1 MLARNRAATWM
12 VAMTLTAIC
21 CAAQTPQP
29 GTVPQ
34 TGSGASGSGATG
46 SPASESATSGPAAS
60 GPAASGTAAPTT
72 SPQGAGAQT
81 ADQMPGSSAQP
92 GPATATTGPDHSGP
106 AHLKQKPST
115 PEKNKLAPANG
126 GLTFLPELKP
136 TDGVVNL
143 AAEKSGDAQ
152 IAGEASAMRVKPVLL
167 DRAVAVINGEV
178 ILASDVREEQRF
190 AVFEPLSVPR
200 GEFTPM
206 EAMQHIVNRTLLL
219 DQMQEQEL
227 TPPPADSK
235 VDEQIAYLR
244 EHLPACVG
252 QSCETEAGWRRFLAA
267 RGFTEAELHTRWKQR
282 MQILDFIGVRFR
294 TGIRIAR
301 PEIETYYKEKLVP
314 VFEARKLK
322 PPPLAQVSDRIDEVL
337 LQEHVNVLLSDYL
350 SSLKDAGSVQILD
363 PQYNSLGTS
372 PAPGPTPSGAD
383 VTRPGPTGGEQ

>member
-1 MLARNRAATWM
+1 
-12 VAMTLTAIC
+12 
-21 CAAQTPQP
+21 
-29 GTVPQ
+29 
-34 TGSGASGSGATG
+34 
-46 SPASESATSGPAAS
+46 
-60 GPAASGTAAPTT
+60 
-72 SPQGAGAQT
+72 
-81 ADQMPGSSAQP
+81 MPGSSAQQ
-92 GPATATTGPDHSGP
+92 GAATATAADHSGP
-106 AHLKQKPST
+106 VHLKQKPST

-143 AAEKSGDAQ
+143 PAEKSGDAQ
-152 IAGEASAMRVKPVLL
+152 IASEASAMGVKPVLL

-206 EAMQHIVNRTLLL
+206 EAMQHIVSRTLLL

-227 TPPPADSK
+227 TPPPSDSK

-252 QSCETEAGWRRFLAA
+252 QGCETEAGWRRFLAA
-267 RGFTEAELHTRWKQR
+267 RGFTEAELHRRWKQR

-301 PEIETYYKEKLVP
+301 PEIEAYYKEKLVP
-314 VFEARKLK
+314 VFEARKLT

-350 SSLKDAGSVQILD
+350 LSLKDAGSVQILD

-372 PAPGPTPSGAD
+372 PASGPTPSGAD
-383 VTRPGPTGGEQ
+383 VMRPGRNGGEL

>member
-1 MLARNRAATWM
+1 
-12 VAMTLTAIC
+12 
-21 CAAQTPQP
+21 
-29 GTVPQ
+29 
-34 TGSGASGSGATG
+34 
-46 SPASESATSGPAAS
+46 
-60 GPAASGTAAPTT
+60 
-72 SPQGAGAQT
+72 
-81 ADQMPGSSAQP
+81 MPGSSAQQ

-152 IAGEASAMRVKPVLL
+152 IAGETSAMGVKPMLL

-227 TPPPADSK
+227 TPPPSDSK
-235 VDEQIAYLR
+235 VDEQITYLR
-244 EHLPACVG
+244 EHLPACVE

-267 RGFTEAELHTRWKQR
+267 HGFTEAELHTRWKQR

-322 PPPLAQVSDRIDEVL
+322 PPPLAEVSDRIDEVL
-337 LQEHVNVLLSDYL
+337 LQEHVNALLSDYL
-350 SSLKDAGSVQILD
+350 LSLKDAGSVQILD
-363 PQYNSLGTS
+363 PQYNSLGAS
-372 PAPGPTPSGAD
+372 PASGPTSSGGDFA
-383 VTRPGPTGGEQ
+383 RPGRNGGEQ